1 LAHKKLNNKL
11 ASEVL
16 SEALNQWLDDAL
28 KHNQGSDFYIDE
40 HAAIWLEYEGASKH
54 ELGAFRLDYKPED
67 AVERIV
73 RECRDLV
80 NNFEFDCYLKR
91 EKRKIKVS
99 LKDRLSDDTRE
110 RWSKD
115 LSRLATMMLF
125 TALKTHVGEAMQHAL
140 EDGMIFAEAQLG
152 NLLAK
157 TFREGSSIVEADMR
171 SDIEEAAQK
180 AAQERKALL
189 RMLLRTLPHILS
201 KRESGRPKAS
211 RERAPIRRERVNSN
225 WRKFV
230 AAVNDLGD
238 DIART
243 EARSLLAQ
251 KLKITPRTLSRWLQR
266 DFKMTYEQALRK
278 ARGRDKR
285 QKN

>member
-1 LAHKKLNNKL
+1 MAHKKSNSEL
-11 ASEVL
+11 ASDVL
-16 SEALNQWLDDAL
+16 SETLNQWLDGAL

-40 HAAIWLEYEGASKH
+40 HGAIWLEYEGISKH

-67 AVERIV
+67 AVEKIV

-80 NNFEFDCYLKR
+80 NNFKFDCYLKR

-115 LSRLATMMLF
+115 LSQLATMMLF
-125 TALKTHVGEAMQHAL
+125 TALKTHIGEAMRHAL
-140 EDGMIFAEAQLG
+140 EDGMIFAEARLG
-152 NLLAK
+152 NRLAK
-157 TFREGSSIVEADMR
+157 TFREGGSIVEADVR
-171 SDIEEAAQK
+171 SDIEETAQK

-189 RMLLRTLPHILS
+189 RMLLQTFPHILS

-243 EARSLLAQ
+243 DARSLVAK
-251 KLKITPRTLSRWLQR
+251 KLGITTRTLSRWLQR
-266 DFKMTYEQALRK
+266 DFKLTYEQALRK
-278 ARGRDKR
+278 ARERNKR